1 MNITIGGTVMKVVIV
16 GGVAGGASAAAR
28 LRRMDEKAE
37 IILFEKGDYISFA
50 NCGLPYYIGE
60 VIKEKSDLVVTT
72 PEKMKARFN
81 IDVRTNSEVVNILTD
96 RKEVEVLHHT
106 SGRSYREKYDKLI
119 LSPGAEPIKPALPGV
134 EADNVFTLRNI
145 PDTYAIKDYVDEK
158 RPRRAVVVGGGF
170 IGLELAENL
179 KERGLQVTVVE
190 LAAQVMAPLDPEMA
204 AFVHRHLRDKEVGLY
219 LGDGVKAFHHEKD
232 FTTVELQ
239 SGRKLKAD
247 LIILGI
253 GVRPDVRLARAAGLA
268 IGPTGGIQVD
278 EKLQTSNPDI
288 YAIGDAIE
296 VHDFVNGKPALIPLA
311 GPANKQGR
319 IVANH
324 IAGKKD
330 GYKGTQ
336 GTSIVKLFD
345 LTVAATGNNEKTLK
359 RYGIPYEKSYTHSD
373 SHAGYYPGALPMAI
387 KLLFRPDDGRI
398 LGAQIVG
405 YDGVD
410 KRIDVMATAIRAGM
424 TVYDLQELELAYA
437 PPFSAAKDPVNI
449 AGYVA
454 SNIMN
459 GDVEVIHWDEM
470 DSLDPEES
478 LLLDVRT
485 RQEHRQYNIP
495 NSMNI
500 PLDELRQRMAEL
512 PKHKEIIVYCQ
523 AGLRGY
529 VACRILS
536 QSGFKKVRN
545 LSGGYETYSVIHDK
559 QSNEFIFL

>member
-1 MNITIGGTVMKVVIV
+1 MKVLII

-28 LRRMDEKAE
+28 LRRLDEKAE
-37 IILFEKGDYISFA
+37 IVLFEKGDYISFA

-72 PEKMKARFN
+72 PEMMKERFN
-81 IDVRTNSEVVNILTD
+81 IDVRTNSEVVNILAD
-96 RKEVEVLHHT
+96 RKEVEVVHHT

-158 RPRRAVVVGGGF
+158 RPRWAVVVGGGF
-170 IGLELAENL
+170 IGLEVAENL

-204 AFVHRHLRDKEVGLY
+204 AFVHRHLRDKEMGLY
-219 LGDGVKAFHHEKD
+219 LEDGVKAFRHEKG
-232 FTTVELQ
+232 FTVVELQ
-239 SGRKLKAD
+239 SGRELKAE

-253 GVRPDVRLARAAGLA
+253 GVRPDVRLAKAAGLA
-268 IGPTGGIQVD
+268 IGSTGGIQVD
-278 EKLQTSNPDI
+278 EKLRTSNPDI

-296 VHDFVNGKPALIPLA
+296 VRDFVNGEPALIPLA

-324 IAGKKD
+324 IAGGED

-336 GTSIVKLFD
+336 GTCIVKIFD

-387 KLLFRPDDGRI
+387 KLLFEPDDGRI

-405 YDGVD
+405 HDGVD

-437 PPFSAAKDPVNI
+437 PPFSSAKDPVNI

-454 SNIMN
+454 SNIIN
-459 GDVEVIHWDEM
+459 GDMAVIHWDEM
-470 DSLDPEES
+470 DKLDPEES

-485 RQEHRQYNIP
+485 REEHHLYSLP
-495 NSMNI
+495 NSIHI
-500 PLDELRQRMAEL
+500 PLDELRQRLDEL
-512 PKHKEIIVYCQ
+512 PEDKGIVVYCQ

-529 VACRILS
+529 VACRILK

-545 LSGGYETYSVIHDK
+545 LSGGCETYSVVHEK
-559 QSNEFIFL
+559 QSNELIFL